1 MRLRPTLPLAGLL
14 ALVALHGACASPGDS
29 SSAIAFSTEDSAGVR
44 IARNEGDPAR
54 LDSMRLELVEVLRIG
69 VVDGEEPYQFDQV
82 NGVTVTDDG
91 RIFVVNGG
99 TSTIRVFDANG
110 QFLREFGGKGG
121 GPAEF
126 RFLGDVIVHGD
137 TVAAAG
143 SDKVAVF
150 DTLGGFRTSWS
161 TRRAMPATASRG
173 ELRGSASVYLW
184 DRDSLGWL
192 GHVQRYD
199 WSREYEIGKAYQD
212 TMEFARYDIM
222 TGQSDGEVVHRS
234 PRGLPRY
241 AIAERGEGAL
251 IERIW
256 ELHPVLAEG
265 PDGLMYSSDG
275 LTYSIDVHDRE
286 GRLVR
291 RITRAHQPATITE
304 QDVAAYLD
312 SMKAIID
319 DPDRRFF
326 PGERER
332 LRKKYLEQQ
341 PALGHPPSLQAIG
354 AIAVLADGSF
364 SVLRSDL
371 HTTAREESYRRNP
384 FDWLDQRIPPR
395 QWDHFGPDGRYRGA
409 VVLPASFSLRHRAGD
424 RITGV
429 LRDSLDVEYVV
440 QFEVRR

>member
-1 MRLRPTLPLAGLL
+1 MRERTRTRAMLASIPITLAW
-14 ALVALHGACASPGDS
+14 ACTAASGDPDTL
-29 SSAIAFSTEDSAGVR
+29 AFSTADSAGVI

-54 LDSMRLELVEVLRIG
+54 LDSMRLDLVEVVRIG
-69 VVDGEEPYQFDQV
+69 VVEGEEPYQLDEV

-99 TSTIRVFDANG
+99 TRTVRVFDAHG
-110 QFLREFGGKGG
+110 RFLREFGGKGD

-137 TVAAAG
+137 TVAAVG
-143 SDKVAVF
+143 PYKVAVF

-173 ELRGSASVYLW
+173 ELQGSASVYIR

-192 GHVQRYD
+192 GYVRRYD
-199 WSREYEIGKAYQD
+199 WSREYELGKAYQD
-212 TMEFARYDIM
+212 TMEIARYDIM
-222 TGQSDGEVVHRS
+222 TGQTDGEVVRRS
-234 PRGLPRY
+234 PGGLPRY
-241 AIAERGEGAL
+241 AVAERGEGAL

-256 ELHPVLAEG
+256 EVHPVLAEG
-265 PDGLMYSSDG
+265 PDGLTYSSDG
-275 LTYSIDVHDRE
+275 LTYSIDVRDRE

-291 RITRAHQPATITE
+291 RITRAHQPVMITE

-332 LRKKYLEQQ
+332 LRTKYLEQQ
-341 PALGHPPSLQAIG
+341 PALGYPPSLQAIG
-354 AIAVLADGSF
+354 AIAVLADGSL

-371 HTTAREESYRRNP
+371 HTTAREESHRRNP
-384 FDWLDQRIPPR
+384 LNRSDQWNPPR
-395 QWDHFGPDGRYRGA
+395 QWDHFGPDGRFRGA
-409 VVLPASFSLRHRAGD
+409 VVLPASFSPRHREGN
-424 RITGV
+424 RIVGV

-440 QFEVRR
+440 QFEIRP